1 MGKRQSG
8 SLPPDPVPKI
18 FTSVREI
25 ETAIGQLS
33 RRVEQVYNLRR
44 EGVRFDGPEHRA
56 AESSVRATILEV
68 FGPGSPE
75 YREHQYHKI
84 WDGVEYVD
92 MDPEYEQECF
102 VAGVAQTE
110 GMLKGLVAR
119 LEEKKLTAGESEPA
133 VIAKQ
138 LRGSR
143 IFLGHGRSEQWRVLA
158 SFLTDRLGLQY
169 EEFNREPAA
178 GYSTKERLEQMLESS
193 GFAFLI
199 MTADDEHG
207 DGALHAREN
216 VVHEVGLFQGR
227 HGFLRAIVLLEEGC
241 AEFSNIH
248 GLVQIRFPRNDLFAR
263 SEEIR
268 RILEREG
275 LLKR

>member
-8 SLPPDPVPKI
+8 SLPPDPVPKT
-18 FTSVREI
+18 FASVGEI
-25 ETAIGQLS
+25 ETAIDQLS
-33 RRVEQVYNLRR
+33 RRVEQVSNLHR

-56 AESSVRATILEV
+56 AESAVRATILEV
-68 FGPGSPE
+68 FGPSSPE

-84 WDGVEYVD
+84 WDGAESVD

-102 VAGVAQTE
+102 AAGIAQTE
-110 GMLKGLVAR
+110 GMLKGLIAR
-119 LEEKKLTAGESEPA
+119 LEEKKLTVAQSEPA
-133 VIAKQ
+133 VVAQ
-138 LRGSR
+138 QRRGSR
-143 IFLGHGRSEQWRVLA
+143 IFVGHGRSEQWRVLA
-158 SFLTDRLGLQY
+158 GFLTDRLGLQY

-178 GYSTKERLEQMLESS
+178 GYSTKERLEQMLDSS

-199 MTADDEHG
+199 MTAEDEHA

-248 GLVQIRFPRNDLFAR
+248 GLVQIRFPLGDLLAR

-268 RILEREG
+268 RVLEREG
-275 LLKR
+275 FLKR